1 MNLWSLYCKNKK
13 KYKGTF
19 IDFVKDFSNCREDF
33 GSKKVIYSD
42 TIERG
47 LAYYLKKYYH

>member
-1 MNLWSLYCKNKK
+1 MNLRALYRENKK

-19 IDFVKDFSNCREDF
+19 ADFVKDFSNYREGF
-33 GSKKVIYSD
+33 GSKKIIYSK

-47 LAYYLKKYYH
+47 LAYYLKKYYL